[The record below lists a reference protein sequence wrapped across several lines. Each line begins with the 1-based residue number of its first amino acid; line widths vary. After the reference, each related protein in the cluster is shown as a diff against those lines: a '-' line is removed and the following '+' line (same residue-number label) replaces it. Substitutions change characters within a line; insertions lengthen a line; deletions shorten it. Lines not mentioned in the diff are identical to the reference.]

1 MRLTVIGLGKLGS
14 PFAALLATKGHQV
27 VGIDF
32 NEEIV
37 EQLNNRKAPF
47 FESGLQELLDKKTLS
62 LETTTEY
69 EPAVSNSDAT
79 FTIVPTPS
87 AEKGQFTN
95 LYILKAIEK
104 IGEALSK
111 KEGYHLVV
119 ITSTVMPGSMNGEI
133 KKQLEQSSKRKV
145 GEELG
150 LCYNPEFI
158 ALGSVVHNMLY
169 PDMVLIGESDQKA
182 GKMLENIYESFCENQ
197 PPIQRMNFINAEL
210 TKLSLNTFVTTKI
223 SYANMLGAVCE
234 MLPGSDV
241 DVVTEAIGLDSRI
254 GRKYLKAAV
263 AFGGP
268 CFPRDNVAFRSMA
281 SDLTVS
287 VDIAEATQKI
297 NDYQLDRLEAL
308 LKNHEKGSRV
318 GVIGLSY
325 KPETNVVEESSG
337 VNIANRLKERGYD
350 VIVYDPEAI
359 SEGKKVL
366 KKGIHFATSLQ
377 DCFNHSDMALIMTAW
392 PEFKGIT
399 PETIGPCKLILDC
412 WRILDKES
420 FKDFCQIIYLGQGQE
435 VKELLNV

>member
-158 ALGSVVHNMLY
+158 ALGSVRS
-169 PDMVLIGESDQKA
+169 E
-182 GKMLENIYESFCENQ
+182 EN
-197 PPIQRMNFINAEL
+197 
-210 TKLSLNTFVTTKI
+210 
-223 SYANMLGAVCE
+223 
-234 MLPGSDV
+234 
-241 DVVTEAIGLDSRI
+241 
-254 GRKYLKAAV
+254 
-263 AFGGP
+263 
-268 CFPRDNVAFRSMA
+268 
-281 SDLTVS
+281 
-287 VDIAEATQKI
+287 
-297 NDYQLDRLEAL
+297 
-308 LKNHEKGSRV
+308 
-318 GVIGLSY
+318 
-325 KPETNVVEESSG
+325 
-337 VNIANRLKERGYD
+337 
-350 VIVYDPEAI
+350 
-359 SEGKKVL
+359 
-366 KKGIHFATSLQ
+366 TS
-377 DCFNHSDMALIMTAW
+377 
-392 PEFKGIT
+392 
-399 PETIGPCKLILDC
+399 
-412 WRILDKES
+412 
-420 FKDFCQIIYLGQGQE
+420 
-435 VKELLNV
+435 